1 MAVATRATDYSEPD
15 LGVGGSG
22 SVRPDFGADVE
33 AEMTP
38 EFADSIDGG
47 NETTPASTE
56 MIAASEAAILAARDA
71 ELISEIPVQAVAAQV
86 ADVAVDAVKLLELQV
101 KLFESELAQSS
112 RQLVQPAIQFAAAYV
127 LGTASLIVLLFA
139 ISAGLQAAGLAPW
152 LAMLTVAAAGAAI
165 TYIAV
170 QMGIS
175 QLKEPRISFAKS
187 KEELMR
193 NAAVLAS
200 LMKPSSRP

>member
-1 MAVATRATDYSEPD
+1 
-15 LGVGGSG
+15 
-22 SVRPDFGADVE
+22 
-33 AEMTP
+33 MTP